1 VTPDNNLAQSN
12 YTWMATSTSSPSTRE
27 ATVVMASNPYDVP
40 ALIRFEINQPSPLF
54 RTYLG
59 HRWMRLSP
67 VFCVGFISGHAA
79 MRTRWRSRRKP
90 ARFISF
96 TASEK
101 GGQEVVVDAA
111 YVRERMAPLTQKG
124 DLSRFIL

>member
-1 VTPDNNLAQSN
+1 
-12 YTWMATSTSSPSTRE
+12 
-27 ATVVMASNPYDVP
+27 
-40 ALIRFEINQPSPLF
+40 
-54 RTYLG
+54 
-59 HRWMRLSP
+59 
-67 VFCVGFISGHAA
+67 

-124 DLSRFIL
+124 DLSRFILQRTGRPARAGRPVRRTQMTGAEVVTAGISVGGCPGIKLPPLCRKACSS